1 MVAPST
7 VGARAGDDRMG
18 SVFNMFGAGKNI
30 QAEISK
36 SLKFRPQV
44 KVEIDFNV
52 ISVSVIMKN

>member
-1 MVAPST
+1 MVASLT
-7 VGARAGDDRMG
+7 VGARVEDDRMG

-36 SLKFRPQV
+36 SLTFRPQV

-52 ISVSVIMKN
+52 ISISVIIKN